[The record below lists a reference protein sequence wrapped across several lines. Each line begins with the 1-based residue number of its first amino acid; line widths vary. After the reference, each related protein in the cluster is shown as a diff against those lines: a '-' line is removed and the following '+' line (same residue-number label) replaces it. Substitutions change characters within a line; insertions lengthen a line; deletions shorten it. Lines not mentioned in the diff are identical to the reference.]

1 MTYFF
6 KPVTFFKIYFWCR
19 LNMKQKLNPPHWS
32 YFGYNPEK
40 WECISGFDHQRV
52 SILFPYSLVYT
63 YARERE
69 RDTETELTDISQQWV
84 KSFMTSKMALGKS
97 IVSYTYTPILFRERI
112 KDYFWFVNWI
122 LNLQLF
128 DFFMKLQYKDIKR

>member
-1 MTYFF
+1 M
-6 KPVTFFKIYFWCR
+6 TFFKIYFWCR

-32 YFGYNPEK
+32 YFGYNPGK

-69 RDTETELTDISQQWV
+69 RYRDRSWLVFLSNGLNPLWLLRWLWGNQLYHIY
-84 KSFMTSKMALGKS
+84 
-97 IVSYTYTPILFRERI
+97 IYIYTPILFRERI

-128 DFFMKLQYKDIKR
+128 HFFMKLQYKDIKR

>member
-1 MTYFF
+1 M
-6 KPVTFFKIYFWCR
+6 
-19 LNMKQKLNPPHWS
+19 
-32 YFGYNPEK
+32 
-40 WECISGFDHQRV
+40 

>member
-1 MTYFF
+1 M
-6 KPVTFFKIYFWCR
+6 P
-19 LNMKQKLNPPHWS
+19 
-32 YFGYNPEK
+32 
-40 WECISGFDHQRV
+40 
-52 SILFPYSLVYT
+52 
-63 YARERE
+63 ERE

-128 DFFMKLQYKDIKR
+128 HFFKQTLSRVSVLQQHKSQVFSFLD